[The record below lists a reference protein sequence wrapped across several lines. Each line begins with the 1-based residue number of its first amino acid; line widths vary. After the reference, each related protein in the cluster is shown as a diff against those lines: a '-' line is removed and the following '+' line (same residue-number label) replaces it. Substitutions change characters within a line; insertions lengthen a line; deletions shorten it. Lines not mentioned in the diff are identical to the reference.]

1 MIASVVRRIQQ
12 MHTAGAQGAS
22 VALAE
27 PPIPPLTFQQASEW
41 QEVREAF
48 SLLYRSY
55 RKKGLISQN
64 PYKLRVTHYNLLPES
79 GSFVVK
85 ADDEVIATLS
95 VLADSRHFG
104 LPMAELY
111 RAELADLRADG
122 RSLAEI
128 SGLAID
134 RRYSPLSI
142 LLVMNL
148 VKMLYRYS
156 VKLGVTD
163 LVAACHPR
171 HARLYQRLFLFEPIG
186 ELRTYRSVNDAPA
199 IALRLDLTHVKERY
213 QDVYHEDGFT
223 LYRFLFSDE
232 VFKCSGVA
240 LCVGAFSQR
249 AVRELLMVQPE
260 FAHILEAERPGLVRE
275 LTGQRDLAEFGQG
288 RWSAFAGALSPVP
301 AFVPG

>member
-12 MHTAGAQGAS
+12 LHAPATDAAS
-22 VALAE
+22 SPLAE
-27 PPIPPLTFQQASEW
+27 PPIPPLRFHQASAW
-41 QEVREAF
+41 REVREAF
-48 SLLYRSY
+48 SLLYQSY
-55 RKKGLISQN
+55 REKGLIAEN
-64 PYKLRVTHYNLLPES
+64 PYGLRFTHFNLLPES

-85 ADDEVIATLS
+85 ADDQVIATLS

-111 RAELADLRADG
+111 REELAGLQTDG
-122 RSLAEI
+122 RQLAEI

-134 RRYSPLSI
+134 PRYAPLSI

-156 VKLGVTD
+156 VELGVTD

-171 HARLYQRLFLFEPIG
+171 HARLYRRLFLFEPIG
-186 ELRTYRSVNDAPA
+186 EVRTYRSVNDAPA
-199 IALRLDLTHVKERY
+199 VALRLDLTRVEERY
-213 QDVYHEDGFT
+213 REVYDEDGFT

-232 VFKCSGVA
+232 VFKCSGDT
-240 LCVGAFSQR
+240 LRVGAFSQKTI
-249 AVRELLMVQPE
+249 RELLSVQPGI
-260 FAHILEAERPGLVRE
+260 AHTLEAKRPGLVRE
-275 LTGQRDLAEFGQG
+275 LTGHRDLSEFWEG
-288 RWSAFAGALSPVP
+288 RWADLAGALSPVP